1 MDSYTPDAVATMD
14 DATLIAEFSR
24 ITGSTG
30 LGCKHCKKTDLP
42 LENFSLG
49 IRAACAKKGL
59 NAESKLPKTCNK
71 QKQASAIRNPI
82 ANKFYYRIKKATSEE
97 EVLALKKELKAA
109 VIAGELVAKAE
120 PELVAKAEPEL
131 VAELD
136 AKAELVGE
144 LVAKA

>member
-1 MDSYTPDAVATMD
+1 MASVSYTPDAVATMD

-24 ITGSTG
+24 ITGCVG

-109 VIAGELVAKAE
+109 VTAAELVAKA
-120 PELVAKAEPEL
+120 LKA
-131 VAELD
+131 
-136 AKAELVGE
+136 
-144 LVAKA
+144 